1 MSWLEHFDAYVQFQG
16 SRIMDYRTAATLTFT
31 TIALLAGGAAHAQ
44 TAWPSVALP
53 EGIETF
59 SIGEQV
65 SANGRP
71 VRMRG
76 FVSSTA
82 PARMVQL
89 FKASLGQPLV
99 EDISAAKTVLGRAQ
113 GEFYV
118 TVQLETAGA
127 GSRGVI
133 ALTRLRSMLA
143 DRDASK
149 QADQR
154 LLSRLP
160 ASTRLVSRTASVD
173 GWNHAQ
179 HLVFTNALS
188 PELNTSA
195 VARML
200 GADGFALER
209 EAPAASSGK
218 TLFFRRSDGE
228 ALAVI
233 FRDPSGSSL
242 IVLNTIR
249 FSGAAK

>member
-1 MSWLEHFDAYVQFQG
+1 
-16 SRIMDYRTAATLTFT
+16 MDYRTAVSIAFS
-31 TIALLAGGAAHAQ
+31 TIALLAGGAAQAHAQ
-44 TAWPSVALP
+44 TAWPSVTLP

-76 FVSSTA
+76 FVSSAA
-82 PARMVQL
+82 PARVVQL

-99 EDISAAKTVLGRAQ
+99 EDILAAKTVLGRTQ

-118 TVQLETAGA
+118 TVQLEAAGA
-127 GSRGVI
+127 GTRGVI
-133 ALTRLRSMLA
+133 ALTNLRSTLG

-160 ASTRLVSRTASVD
+160 AGTRLVSRTASVD
-173 GWNHAQ
+173 GRNHAE
-179 HLVFTNALS
+179 HLVLTNALS

-200 GADGFALER
+200 SGDGFALER
-209 EAPAASSGK
+209 EAPTVSSGK
-218 TLFFRRSDGE
+218 TLFFRSADGE
-228 ALAVI
+228 ALALV
-233 FRDPSGSSL
+233 FRDASGSSS